1 MHTCNKLQERI
12 LLNKKEGRALAVVTT
27 NHRHLGDSPRMAIN
41 LEVASRD
48 FYEVNALSQRV
59 IIIIII
65 IIINVV
71 GVGVIVQF
79 SHAVVPI

>member
-1 MHTCNKLQERI
+1 
-12 LLNKKEGRALAVVTT
+12 
-27 NHRHLGDSPRMAIN
+27 MAIN

-65 IIINVV
+65 IINVV

>member
-65 IIINVV
+65 IINVV